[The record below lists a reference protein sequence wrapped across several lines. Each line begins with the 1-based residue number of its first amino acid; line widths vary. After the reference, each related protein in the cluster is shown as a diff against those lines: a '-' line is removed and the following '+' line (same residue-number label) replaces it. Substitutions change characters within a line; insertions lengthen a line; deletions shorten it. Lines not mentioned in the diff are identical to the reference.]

1 MRLAVSPVIAV
12 ACAAILLPCRGGVS
26 AQGLGPSHI
35 SVHVS
40 NISKDVYQRDRAR
53 YELSSSGENFSLPD
67 TPFQKVISA
76 RAAAA
81 RVTVTVEAGRR
92 DTSAHERPGPGD
104 LADTPLLMIR
114 SPEIKNAAERLK
126 DGGRTADNVQRFVYR
141 HITSKM
147 LGIPLVSALHVF
159 RGKAGDCTEHTVL
172 AVALLR
178 AAGVPARA
186 MVGMLLEP
194 SFAGRENVFVY
205 HMWAQAHVGGGWV
218 IVDATRPERVSAGRY
233 VAFAYHSL
241 RSAMPV
247 SCLSALSSIQTL
259 SVRYLTE

>member
-12 ACAAILLPCRGGVS
+12 ACAAILMPCRGGVI

-40 NISKDVYQRDRAR
+40 NIANDVYRRDRAR
-53 YELSSSGENFSLPD
+53 YELTSSGEGFSRPD
-67 TPFQKVISA
+67 TPFQKVIAA
-76 RAAAA
+76 RAGSGG
-81 RVTVTVEAGRR
+81 VTVTLDSGKR
-92 DTSAHERPGPGD
+92 DRSALERPGPGD

-114 SPEIKNAAERLK
+114 SPEIKNAAARLK
-126 DGGRTADNVQRFVYR
+126 DGARTADNVQRFVYR
-141 HITSKM
+141 HITNKM

-159 RGKAGDCTEHTVL
+159 RGKSGDCTEHTVL

-194 SFAGRENVFVY
+194 LFAGRENVFVY
-205 HMWAQAHVGGGWV
+205 HMWAQAYVGGEWV
-218 IVDATRPERVSAGRY
+218 IVDATRTESVSAGRY
-233 VAFAYHSL
+233 VAFAHHSL
-241 RSAMPV
+241 RSAMPI